1 MILKVKQLYHLF
13 NLILLHFQ
21 YIEAVPSQ
29 CLCVGVLRVQY
40 MAGNKMETASH
51 VTWLM
56 QSIVQCL

>member
-29 CLCVGVLRVQY
+29 YLCVGVLRVQC
-40 MAGNKMETASH
+40 MAGKKMETASH

-56 QSIVQCL
+56 